1 MSADIRLDGAMIGI
15 SSSLLHG
22 LRRLLTETLGD
33 EADVRLQEA
42 GYAAGEQVYHA
53 FCQWLPRYTG
63 VDDPKDLDAA
73 TLEEV
78 LSQFFETLG
87 WGRLHVD
94 RAGKS
99 ALAISSA
106 NWVEATG
113 DESDDPSCP
122 VSCGMFADFLG
133 RLCGM
138 PIAVMEVSQH
148 TGTKECRFLAG
159 SPETMNVVYG
169 ALADGRD
176 YESALPS

>member
-53 FCQWLPRYTG
+53 FCQWLPQYTG

-106 NWVEATG
+106 NWVEAAG
-113 DESDDPSCP
+113 DESDDPSKHSILVENVGRRYSVELAQIIRRLRP
-122 VSCGMFADFLG
+122 VHHDDFG
-133 RLCGM
+133 S
-138 PIAVMEVSQH
+138 EVVAR
-148 TGTKECRFLAG
+148 GIPPGEL
-159 SPETMNVVYG
+159 
-169 ALADGRD
+169 
-176 YESALPS
+176 

>member
-53 FCQWLPRYTG
+53 FCQWLPQYTG